1 MYNCL
6 TQIQYLLLQGQYASA
21 PSTLTRGHPNC
32 AMCRT
37 TSTSENISGA
47 PGGGPGSGSGGNG
60 SSSVRSRFVSQGTS
74 TRIDSLQHTQAGG
87 GSSSGHSKRKSV
99 PTVQQPYHQQQQ
111 QQQQTIR
118 RPLQHVEKTCSFVMA
133 ALFLLFNALYWPWL
147 LRDQDFDYAK
157 FSATHQES
165 VFR

>member
-1 MYNCL
+1 
-6 TQIQYLLLQGQYASA
+6 
-21 PSTLTRGHPNC
+21 
-32 AMCRT
+32 MCRT

-47 PGGGPGSGSGGNG
+47 PGGGPGRSGDGNG
-60 SSSVRSRFVSQGTS
+60 SSSVRNRYVSQGTS
-74 TRIDSLQHTQAGG
+74 TRIDSLQHTGQAGG
-87 GSSSGHSKRKSV
+87 GLSSGHSKRKSV
-99 PTVQQPYHQQQQ
+99 PTVHTQPHQQ

>member
-1 MYNCL
+1 M
-6 TQIQYLLLQGQYASA
+6 LLQGQYASA

-32 AMCRT
+32 AMCRS
-37 TSTSENISGA
+37 TSTSENISGV
-47 PGGGPGSGSGGNG
+47 PGGGPGSIGGGNG
-60 SSSVRSRFVSQGTS
+60 SSVRSRFVSQGTS

-87 GSSSGHSKRKSV
+87 SSSGHSKRKSV
-99 PTVQQPYHQQQQ
+99 PTVQQPHQQQQ

>member
-1 MYNCL
+1 
-6 TQIQYLLLQGQYASA
+6 
-21 PSTLTRGHPNC
+21 
-32 AMCRT
+32 MCRS
-37 TSTSENISGA
+37 TSTSDNISGA
-47 PGGGPGSGSGGNG
+47 PGGGPGNIGGGNG
-60 SSSVRSRFVSQGTS
+60 SSVRSRFVSQGTS

-87 GSSSGHSKRKSV
+87 GSSSGHSKRRSV
-99 PTVQQPYHQQQQ
+99 PTVQQPQQQQQQ

-118 RPLQHVEKTCSFVMA
+118 RPLQHVEKTCSVVMA
-133 ALFLLFNALYWPWL
+133 LLFLLFNAIYWPWL